1 MSPTGRGGGTAAPST
16 GKLTPAQQAQ
26 MINSQ
31 ARSAIKQYA
40 VRMQQPLVSTNI
52 VPANNPVLTINPR
65 NVGLILGF
73 MVEVQHTVVN
83 GSGVQ
88 INLTDFANWNALS
101 QMQFQDFN
109 NTTRLQTTGW
119 HLGMIN
125 AVRAKRPYGTAWV
138 KSTGFDSPIN
148 YGSNW
153 LNQIGLTVAGSSTS
167 DIGAGSTGI
176 LTMWYWVPLAYSD
189 EDLRGAI
196 YANVV
201 NATAQLVLSMPGTNG
216 VSTVVANG
224 ADSTQAMFVGASAG
238 SIAAVSISNTLVNV
252 WQYYYDQLPVGPQGT
267 ILPVT
272 DLATIYE
279 LKTTTQS
286 SIQANTDFGYQYAN
300 FRNFLSTSVVYVN
313 TAAGGLRGV
322 GADINFWSLQ
332 SANTT
337 NIWKK
342 TPALLALEFRNFF
355 QTDLPPG
362 CYYFGS
368 RAKPIATTQYGNM
381 QLILNAITAASGAYQ
396 LVGVEDF
403 ALIQQL
409 SMAGSLPTS

>member
-1 MSPTGRGGGTAAPST
+1 MSPSGTGTGTAN
-16 GKLTPAQQAQ
+16 KLTPAQQAA

-31 ARSAIKQYA
+31 ARQAIKQYA
-40 VRMQQPLVSTNI
+40 VKMQQPLYSGNI
-52 VPANNPVLTINPR
+52 VPANTPLVTINPR

-83 GSGVQ
+83 GSAVQ

-101 QMQFQDFN
+101 QIQFQDFN
-109 NTTRLQTTGW
+109 NTTRIQTSGW

-153 LNQIGLTVAGSSTS
+153 LNQIGLTVAGTATTN
-167 DIGAGSTGI
+167 IPAGDTGI

-189 EDLRGAI
+189 EDTRGAI

-201 NATAQLVLSMPGTNG
+201 NATAQLLLSMPGSNG
-216 VSTVVANG
+216 VNTVVANG
-224 ADSTQAMFVGASAG
+224 ADSTLAMFVGNSAG
-238 SIAAVSISNTLVNV
+238 SIASVSISNTSLNV
-252 WQYYYDQLPVGPQGT
+252 YQYYYDQLPVGPQGV

-272 DLATIYE
+272 DLGTIYE
-279 LKTTTQS
+279 LKVTTQS
-286 SIQANTDFGYQYAN
+286 SIQANTDFGYQYGN
-300 FRNFLSTSVVYVN
+300 FRNYLSTSVVYVN

-381 QLILNAITAASGAYQ
+381 QLILNAVTAASGAYQ